1 MTSAVQRRQDTLLE
15 ISRVCR
21 IPANRRFSASVFFS
35 SVQKIYSGC
44 CTVAALG
51 CVRKL
56 GSRPSPPGYP
66 GQIAMLLSGQTR
78 SSFLRRWG
86 GRRCLRRNIKPP
98 TAASS
103 KR

>member
-15 ISRVCR
+15 TSRVCR
-21 IPANRRFSASVFFS
+21 TPANRRFSASVFFS

-56 GSRPSPPGYP
+56 GSRPHHPVILGRLQCYYP
-66 GQIAMLLSGQTR
+66 DKPAAR
-78 SSFLRRWG
+78 S
-86 GRRCLRRNIKPP
+86 
-98 TAASS
+98 
-103 KR
+103 